1 MITGPDWL
9 DALATE
15 LRLRGLPPDQVR
27 QVLHEAQAHLWDGG
41 EDPVRAF
48 GPPGAYAA
56 AVYDSLGGAQAPKRG
71 TAAPPGPVRLQASGI
86 AKRHGRHRVLEGV
99 DLTVRAGEVAA
110 VVGANGCGKST
121 FLRICAGLDRADA
134 GRIVVRGSIGYC
146 PQGVGSSDFL
156 TPDEHFVLVGAGRGL
171 TRSQARGAGR
181 AMAEHLRWPQPAPTA
196 AAHLSGG
203 TRQKLN
209 VVLTA
214 LGDPDV
220 LLLDEPYQGFD
231 RGSYTDF
238 WDQVREWG
246 DEGKAVV
253 VVTHLLD
260 RLDRVDTV
268 LDLTTRQEAG
278 LASDGRRRPKG
289 THAR

>member
-1 MITGPDWL
+1 MITGPEWL
-9 DALATE
+9 DALAIE
-15 LRLRGLPPDQVR
+15 LRLRGLPSDR
-27 QVLHEAQAHLWDGG
+27 IRHVLHEAQAHLWDGG

-48 GPPGAYAA
+48 GPPAVYAA
-56 AVYDSLGGAQAPKRG
+56 AVYESLCGAQISDARPAR
-71 TAAPPGPVRLQASGI
+71 ALGPIRLQASGI
-86 AKRHGRHRVLEGV
+86 AKRHGRHRVLQRV

-121 FLRICAGLDRADA
+121 FLRICAGLESADT
-134 GRIVVRGSIGYC
+134 GRIVLRGSVGYC
-146 PQGVGSSDFL
+146 PQGAGTSDFL
-156 TPDEHFVLVGAGRGL
+156 TPDEHFVLVGAARGL
-171 TRSQARGAGR
+171 TRTRARGAGR
-181 AMAEHLRWPQPAPTA
+181 ALAEHLRWPQPAPA
-196 AAHLSGG
+196 AAGHLSGG

-238 WDQVREWG
+238 WDQVWEWR
-246 DEGKAVV
+246 DAGKAVV

-268 LDLTTRQEAG
+268 LDLTPRREA
-278 LASDGRRRPKG
+278 ASTADGRRHPKG
-289 THAR
+289 THTR